1 MSKDKL
7 DSIKL
12 KIFRNKKLATMIYKK
27 QYLISDINNLVNKI
41 DIKHTSNNEAIN
53 VYNDIAKKVKKI
65 HDQDKHR
72 IGKFFWILLI
82 L

>member
-1 MSKDKL
+1 
-7 DSIKL
+7 
-12 KIFRNKKLATMIYKK
+12 MIYKK

-41 DIKHTSNNEAIN
+41 DSKHTSNDEAIN
-53 VYNDIAKKVKKI
+53 VYNDVAKKVKKI

-72 IGKFFWILLI
+72 IGKIFWILLI

>member
-1 MSKDKL
+1 
-7 DSIKL
+7 
-12 KIFRNKKLATMIYKK
+12 MIYKK

-41 DIKHTSNNEAIN
+41 DSKHTSNDEAIN

-72 IGKFFWILLI
+72 IGKIFWILLI

>member
-41 DIKHTSNNEAIN
+41 DSKHTSNDEAIN

-65 HDQDKHR
+65 HDQDKHS
-72 IGKFFWILLI
+72 IGKIFWILLI

>member
-1 MSKDKL
+1 
-7 DSIKL
+7 
-12 KIFRNKKLATMIYKK
+12 MIYKK

-41 DIKHTSNNEAIN
+41 DSKHTRNDEAIN